1 MTFPGFTCGNLRKGT
16 KSRKLKILRFGDC
29 KGEVKRRGRER
40 ERERGSIH
48 RSRGIWRRGA
58 AWRTMERRGGIGP
71 GAVID
76 EEW

>member
-40 ERERGSIH
+40 GAVYI
-48 RSRGIWRRGA
+48 GA
-58 AWRTMERRGGIGP
+58 AVFGAAELRGGPWRG
-71 GAVID
+71 
-76 EEW
+76 EEGLNQRL